1 MLEEPIN
8 GEIHG
13 GVGNLRGWAVA
24 SEGIEKVEIFIDGEY
39 AFDAPYGGARGDVG
53 GAFPEVDDAGQSG
66 FSLAYA
72 YSSLTSGTHTITALA
87 HTTVGT
93 TKENAATFE
102 VVKFK
107 QAFINDPDAV
117 DLTGTSCSVSTDDI
131 SVGNAQVEG
140 DAYDV
145 TLNWR
150 TAEQGFEIV
159 KIDKIHGLS
168 TAWKLSETYKNPG
181 DIIVIEKKDTAAGAS
196 GIACG
201 VVRNNYFQPAMRELM
216 AHSVS
221 VWESDP
227 KAFKYNPVGYLQI
240 SPEVMHED
248 VASIYEQQKAIGYE
262 SDFIEGEKDCMKY
275 MKGMFDDWQAQGITS
290 ILHEKKGGYAF
301 NKDSIKALENK
312 STSNGVQV
320 MKGVKVTG
328 FKRGSNSK
336 AVTGVE
342 TDKGTIDCE
351 QVVIGAGP
359 WARDFW
365 NMLELPKTANIKG
378 KDGKMHV
385 TDMWTYWMLQEGVI
399 GVEPDFLK
407 TNDGK
412 QPPVVHVDS
421 TAPLYS
427 DKTKKLI
434 TDKIWGIYYKPD
446 IDGLGVQGGTSPYIV
461 KKHFDQVNVDPYGI
475 ESPEYQTTDAFSDMW
490 CSALAHCQKRFEGKS
505 DLYRKGPSGGLGC
518 MTPDSFPIFDR
529 FFENVY
535 MIADANH
542 GYKMIG
548 VGELVAKEILGT
560 ESDLL
565 KPFRF
570 NRYEKG
576 ELHPTSNSPFPWS

>member
-1 MLEEPIN
+1 
-8 GEIHG
+8 
-13 GVGNLRGWAVA
+13 
-24 SEGIEKVEIFIDGEY
+24 
-39 AFDAPYGGARGDVG
+39 
-53 GAFPEVDDAGQSG
+53 
-66 FSLAYA
+66 
-72 YSSLTSGTHTITALA
+72 
-87 HTTVGT
+87 
-93 TKENAATFE
+93 
-102 VVKFK
+102 
-107 QAFINDPDAV
+107 
-117 DLTGTSCSVSTDDI
+117 
-131 SVGNAQVEG
+131 
-140 DAYDV
+140 
-145 TLNWR
+145 
-150 TAEQGFEIV
+150 
-159 KIDKIHGLS
+159 
-168 TAWKLSETYKNPG
+168 
-181 DIIVIEKKDTAAGAS
+181 
-196 GIACG
+196 
-201 VVRNNYFQPAMRELM
+201 
-216 AHSVS
+216 
-221 VWESDP
+221 
-227 KAFKYNPVGYLQI
+227 
-240 SPEVMHED
+240 
-248 VASIYEQQKAIGYE
+248 
-262 SDFIEGEKDCMKY
+262 
-275 MKGMFDDWQAQGITS
+275 
-290 ILHEKKGGYAF
+290 
-301 NKDSIKALENK
+301 
-312 STSNGVQV
+312 

-328 FKRGSNSK
+328 FKRGSNSQ

-342 TDKGTIDCE
+342 TDKGNIECE
-351 QVVIGAGP
+351 QVVFGAGP

-378 KDGKMHV
+378 KDGKMHE

-427 DKTKKLI
+427 DKTKKLL

-475 ESPEYQTTDAFSDMW
+475 ESPEYQTTDAFSEMW

-576 ELHPTSNSPFPWS
+576 ELHPTSISPFPWS